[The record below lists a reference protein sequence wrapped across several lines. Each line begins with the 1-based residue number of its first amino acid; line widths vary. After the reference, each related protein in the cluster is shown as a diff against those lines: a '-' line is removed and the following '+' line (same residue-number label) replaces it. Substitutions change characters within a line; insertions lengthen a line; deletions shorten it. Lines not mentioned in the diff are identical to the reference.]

1 MKLFRNLLFLVFMF
15 SIMAIFSQCAT
26 GKQLE
31 TNLPF
36 KIGDVYYQEKVAGVK
51 GGDSGA
57 TIFITLQENP
67 NNIILDSV
75 YFQGKEAKLE
85 LRNNTDYIGRFES
98 KTVLKNDIIM
108 SIEPYAEYG
117 NKAPKIPKKPRFQ
130 LEEDECIVSY
140 KVSNKV
146 KYFKIGKINKKE
158 AL

>member
-1 MKLFRNLLFLVFMF
+1 
-15 SIMAIFSQCAT
+15 MAIFSQCAT

-36 KIGDVYYQEKVAGVK
+36 EIGDVYYQERVAGVD
-51 GGDSGA
+51 GGGSGVN
-57 TIFITLQENP
+57 IFITLQENP

-85 LRNNTDYIGRFES
+85 FRNNTVYVGRLES

-117 NKAPKIPKKPRFQ
+117 NKVPVVPKKPRFE
-130 LEEDECIVSY
+130 LKEDECIVSY
-140 KVSNKV
+140 KTSNKV
-146 KYFKIGKINKKE
+146 KYFKIEKINKKE

>member
-1 MKLFRNLLFLVFMF
+1 MF
-15 SIMAIFSQCAT
+15 VIMAVFSHCAT

-36 KIGDVYYQEKVAGVK
+36 GIGDVYYQERVADVK
-51 GGDSGA
+51 GGGSGV

-67 NNIILDSV
+67 NNIMLDSV

-85 LRNNTDYIGRFES
+85 FVNDTVYMGRLES
-98 KTVLKNDIIM
+98 KTALKNDIIM
-108 SIEPYAEYG
+108 SIEPHAEYG
-117 NKAPKIPKKPRFQ
+117 NKAPRIPNKPRFE
-130 LEEDECIVSY
+130 LKEDECIVSY
-140 KVSNKV
+140 KTSNKV

>member
-1 MKLFRNLLFLVFMF
+1 MRLFRNLLFLVFMF
-15 SIMAIFSQCAT
+15 VIMAVFSQCAT

-36 KIGDVYYQEKVAGVK
+36 EIGDVYYQESAAGVK
-51 GGDSGA
+51 GGGSGVN
-57 TIFITLQENP
+57 IFITLQENP
-67 NNIILDSV
+67 NDIMLDSV

-85 LRNNTDYIGRFES
+85 FVNDTVYMGRLES

-117 NKAPKIPKKPRFQ
+117 NKAPKTPKKPRFQ
-130 LEEDECIVSY
+130 LREDECIVSY
-140 KVSNKV
+140 KTSNKV
-146 KYFKIGKINKKE
+146 KYFKIGKINKRE